1 MDKSTLLSKMSQ
13 ELQALADRIK
23 REGYPTFDGNDHLPL
38 IKAGLV
44 KYNNYVREFRESN
57 SSESFEGAMKTHKGI
72 MGIYNIAL
80 QNKARFLYFPT
91 IS

>member
-1 MDKSTLLSKMSQ
+1 MDRSTLLSVASQ
-13 ELQALADRIK
+13 ELQTLVDRIK
-23 REGYPTFDGNDHLPL
+23 REGSPTIDSLPL
-38 IKAGLV
+38 IEAGLV
-44 KYNNYVREFRESN
+44 KYNNYVQEFRESN

>member
-1 MDKSTLLSKMSQ
+1 MGKSTLLSKASQ
-13 ELQALADRIK
+13 ELQALVDRIK
-23 REGYPTFDGNDHLPL
+23 KEGPVTADSLPP
-38 IKAGLV
+38 IQAGLV

-57 SSESFEGAMKTHKGI
+57 SSESFEGAMKVHKGI

>member
-1 MDKSTLLSKMSQ
+1 MDKSTLLSRMSQ
-13 ELQALADRIK
+13 ELQALVDRIK
-23 REGYPTFDGNDHLPL
+23 MEGSATIDCLPL
-38 IKAGLV
+38 IKVGLV

-57 SSESFEGAMKTHKGI
+57 SSDSFESAMKTHKGI
-72 MGIYNIAL
+72 MGVYNIAL

>member
-1 MDKSTLLSKMSQ
+1 MDKSTLLSRMSQ
-13 ELQALADRIK
+13 ELQILVDRIK
-23 REGYPTFDGNDHLPL
+23 KEGSPTIDSLPL
-38 IKAGLV
+38 IKVGLV

-57 SSESFEGAMKTHKGI
+57 SSESFEGAMRIHSGI
-72 MGIYNIAL
+72 MGVYNIAL

>member
-1 MDKSTLLSKMSQ
+1 MDRSTLLSRMSQ
-13 ELQALADRIK
+13 ELQALVDRIK
-23 REGYPTFDGNDHLPL
+23 RESSPTTDALPL
-38 IKAGLV
+38 IKVGLV

-57 SSESFEGAMKTHKGI
+57 SSESFEGAMKAHKGI
-72 MGIYNIAL
+72 MGVYNIAL

>member
-1 MDKSTLLSKMSQ
+1 MSQ
-13 ELQALADRIK
+13 ELQALVDRIK
-23 REGYPTFDGNDHLPL
+23 KEGSPTIVCLPL
-38 IKAGLV
+38 IQAGLV

-57 SSESFEGAMKTHKGI
+57 SSDSFEGAMKTHKGI

-80 QNKARFLYFPT
+80 QNKDRFLYFPT

>member
-1 MDKSTLLSKMSQ
+1 MDRSTLLSRMSQ
-13 ELQALADRIK
+13 ELQALVDRIK
-23 REGYPTFDGNDHLPL
+23 KEGSPTIDCLPL
-38 IKAGLV
+38 IQAGLV

-57 SSESFEGAMKTHKGI
+57 SSDSFEGAMKTHKGI

-80 QNKARFLYFPT
+80 QNKGRFLYFPT

>member
-1 MDKSTLLSKMSQ
+1 MDKSTLLSRMSQ

-23 REGYPTFDGNDHLPL
+23 MEGVPTNDCLPL
-38 IKAGLV
+38 IEAGLV

-57 SSESFEGAMKTHKGI
+57 SSESFEGAMKAYRGI
-72 MGIYNIAL
+72 IGIYNIAL

>member
-1 MDKSTLLSKMSQ
+1 MNKSTLLSRMSQ
-13 ELQALADRIK
+13 ELQALVDRIK
-23 REGYPTFDGNDHLPL
+23 REGSLTTDALPL
-38 IKAGLV
+38 IQAGLV
-44 KYNNYVREFRESN
+44 KYNNYVRELRESN

-72 MGIYNIAL
+72 IGIYNIAL

>member
-1 MDKSTLLSKMSQ
+1 MDKRTLLSRMSQ
-13 ELQALADRIK
+13 ELQALVDRIK
-23 REGYPTFDGNDHLPL
+23 REGSPTTDALPL
-38 IKAGLV
+38 IKVGLV

-72 MGIYNIAL
+72 MGVYNIAL

>member
-1 MDKSTLLSKMSQ
+1 MDGSTLLSKMSQ
-13 ELQALADRIK
+13 ELQALVDRIK
-23 REGYPTFDGNDHLPL
+23 REGSPTIDCLPL
-38 IKAGLV
+38 IQAGLV

-72 MGIYNIAL
+72 IGIYNIAL
-80 QNKARFLYFPT
+80 QNKGKFLYFPT

>member
-1 MDKSTLLSKMSQ
+1 MDRSTLLSKMSQ
-13 ELQALADRIK
+13 ELQALVDRIK
-23 REGYPTFDGNDHLPL
+23 REGSPTPDCLPL
-38 IKAGLV
+38 IEAGLV

>member
-1 MDKSTLLSKMSQ
+1 MNKSTLLSRMSQ
-13 ELQALADRIK
+13 ELQTLVDRIK
-23 REGYPTFDGNDHLPL
+23 KEGSPTIDSLPL
-38 IKAGLV
+38 IKVGLV

-57 SSESFEGAMKTHKGI
+57 SSDSFEGAMKTHKGI

>member
-1 MDKSTLLSKMSQ
+1 MDRSTLLSQVSQ
-13 ELQALADRIK
+13 ELQALVDRIK
-23 REGYPTFDGNDHLPL
+23 REGPPTPDCLPL
-38 IKAGLV
+38 IEAGLV
-44 KYNNYVREFRESN
+44 KYNNYVQEFRESN

>member
-1 MDKSTLLSKMSQ
+1 MDKSTLLSRMSQ
-13 ELQALADRIK
+13 ELQTLVDRIK
-23 REGYPTFDGNDHLPL
+23 REGSPTTDALPL
-38 IKAGLV
+38 IEAGLV

-57 SSESFEGAMKTHKGI
+57 SSESFEGATKTHKGI
-72 MGIYNIAL
+72 MSVYNIAL

>member
-1 MDKSTLLSKMSQ
+1 MDKRTLLSRMSQ
-13 ELQALADRIK
+13 ELQALVDRIK
-23 REGYPTFDGNDHLPL
+23 MEGAPTSDCLPL
-38 IKAGLV
+38 IRVGLV

-72 MGIYNIAL
+72 MGVYNIAL
-80 QNKARFLYFPT
+80 QNKGRFLYFPT

>member
-1 MDKSTLLSKMSQ
+1 MDKRTLLSRMSQ
-13 ELQALADRIK
+13 ELQTLVDRIK
-23 REGYPTFDGNDHLPL
+23 KEGSPTIDSLPL
-38 IKAGLV
+38 IKVGLV

-57 SSESFEGAMKTHKGI
+57 SSDSFEGAMKTHKGI

>member
-1 MDKSTLLSKMSQ
+1 MDKSTLLSRMSQ
-13 ELQALADRIK
+13 ELQALVDRIK
-23 REGYPTFDGNDHLPL
+23 TEGSPTQDCLPL
-38 IKAGLV
+38 IQAGLV

-57 SSESFEGAMKTHKGI
+57 SSDSFESAMKTHKGI

>member
-1 MDKSTLLSKMSQ
+1 MDKRTLLSRMSQ
-13 ELQALADRIK
+13 ELQALVDRIK
-23 REGYPTFDGNDHLPL
+23 MEGLPTIDCLPL
-38 IKAGLV
+38 IKVGLV

-57 SSESFEGAMKTHKGI
+57 SSESFEGAMRTHRGI

>member
-13 ELQALADRIK
+13 ELQALVDRIK
-23 REGYPTFDGNDHLPL
+23 REGSPTPDCLSL
-38 IKAGLV
+38 IEVGLV

-72 MGIYNIAL
+72 MGIYKIAL
-80 QNKARFLYFPT
+80 QNKGRFLYFPT

>member
-1 MDKSTLLSKMSQ
+1 MDKRTLLSRMSQ
-13 ELQALADRIK
+13 ELQALVDKIK
-23 REGYPTFDGNDHLPL
+23 REGSPTTDALPL
-38 IKAGLV
+38 IEAGLV

-57 SSESFEGAMKTHKGI
+57 SSESFEGAMTIHKGI
-72 MGIYNIAL
+72 MGVYNIAL

>member
-13 ELQALADRIK
+13 ELQALVDRIK
-23 REGYPTFDGNDHLPL
+23 MEGSPTYDCLPL
-38 IKAGLV
+38 IQVGLV

-72 MGIYNIAL
+72 IGVYNIAL
-80 QNKARFLYFPT
+80 QNKDRFLYFPT
-91 IS
+91 LS

>member
-13 ELQALADRIK
+13 ELQALVDRIK
-23 REGYPTFDGNDHLPL
+23 REGSPTLDSLPL
-38 IKAGLV
+38 IKVGLV

>member
-1 MDKSTLLSKMSQ
+1 MNKSTLLSRMSQ
-13 ELQALADRIK
+13 ELQALVDRIK
-23 REGYPTFDGNDHLPL
+23 REGVPTSDCLPL
-38 IKAGLV
+38 IQAGLV

-57 SSESFEGAMKTHKGI
+57 SSESFEGAMRTHRGI

>member
-23 REGYPTFDGNDHLPL
+23 KEGPVTADSLPL
-38 IKAGLV
+38 IQAGLV
-44 KYNNYVREFRESN
+44 KYNNYVQEFRESN
-57 SSESFEGAMKTHKGI
+57 SSESFEGAMKAHKGI